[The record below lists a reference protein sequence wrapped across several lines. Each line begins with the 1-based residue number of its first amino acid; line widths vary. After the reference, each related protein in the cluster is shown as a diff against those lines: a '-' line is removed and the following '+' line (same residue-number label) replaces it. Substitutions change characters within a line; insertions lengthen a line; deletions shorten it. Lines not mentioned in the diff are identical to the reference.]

1 MQEKRN
7 TKKIQLVTV
16 IAVVVLFILILVL
29 VTLVSQNGADDSKE
43 KTSPSE
49 QRTLFNR

>member
-29 VTLVSQNGADDSKE
+29 SLSCPK
-43 KTSPSE
+43 
-49 QRTLFNR
+49 RCR